1 MQPDRARGRFA
12 AKNARRPICEESREV
27 DVRMSGAWVRT
38 TLTVCAWAAAPL
50 RFAASAH
57 CGPRRRTYDLPVA
70 TKGERARVEQQRAAH
85 AGHAPKTSHDSAGK
99 RAAARGRRKDRMPNS
114 ASHNE
119 GGRAAH
125 KSPYQFE
132 VSATG
137 RPSRKSSRRGTE
149 RVKPDAPM
157 RLTAMNRVAS
167 PKQRAS
173 RRTGNPN

>member
-1 MQPDRARGRFA
+1 
-12 AKNARRPICEESREV
+12 
-27 DVRMSGAWVRT
+27 
-38 TLTVCAWAAAPL
+38 
-50 RFAASAH
+50 
-57 CGPRRRTYDLPVA
+57 VA

-85 AGHAPKTSHDSAGK
+85 ARHAAKKGHDSAGK
-99 RAAARGRRKDRMPNS
+99 RAAARGRIKDRPPNP

-119 GGRAAH
+119 GRRAAR

-132 VSATG
+132 VSATT
-137 RPSRKSSRRGTE
+137 RPSRRSSRRGTT

-157 RLTAMNRVAS
+157 RLTAMARVAS